1 MLDRGT
7 VEKDLFN
14 VRGQIANIEKELT
27 KVDLMHENL
36 TRLRGV
42 ASYLESKELAGE
54 ELAGEEN
61 SETTTEE
68 I

>member
-1 MLDRGT
+1 
-7 VEKDLFN
+7 
-14 VRGQIANIEKELT
+14 
-27 KVDLMHENL
+27 MHENL